1 MTGRRLRSLNK
12 QPLARAFNSIDIP
25 HRIFIFRVCLKGLFV
40 VLIHATWSIP
50 RQFFSAAAIVIVGM
64 SLPLFTGCGGGSG
77 EKTVQTKGRV
87 TNAGEMLDVERRDV
101 GVGMVQVI
109 FTSVDESEKN
119 IGESSASKVL
129 VDGSFSVGGRS
140 GSGLPPG
147 RYRIGVEQWDPYPHV
162 DKLKR
167 KFSPTTSKI
176 IRTIDGSPIELDVSR
191 PEG

>member
-1 MTGRRLRSLNK
+1 VSERT
-12 QPLARAFNSIDIP
+12 F
-25 HRIFIFRVCLKGLFV
+25 F

-50 RQFFSAAAIVIVGM
+50 RQLFSAAAIAIVGM

-109 FTSVDESEKN
+109 FTSVDESENN

-147 RYRIGVEQWDPYPHV
+147 RYRIGVEQWDPYPQI

-167 KFSPTTSKI
+167 KFSPTNSKI